1 MNAPTEHWS
10 GPIREHPGGGGMS
23 VKSLL
28 GMAMAILVSLA
39 LLATAGFFYVAIQRD
54 EMVTAQC
61 MRAVESIRT
70 TQMLAAQWSVEVG
83 KVKNEVNSNFDV
95 LADFIDRMSPHIQV
109 IHDSQSAMP
118 NLPSDIKWALNGYV
132 QRLKAREERIE
143 RFKSG
148 FAIVRNSRRFIP
160 REGEVLAEAAR
171 DGGYG
176 KVEVA
181 TQQVLKGVQ
190 NFLRQ
195 PTEVQ
200 HQRMEQAAR
209 TLAESAGGT
218 PLRTQAETLNK
229 HVRALLRHHGLTEQR
244 FEDVMRT
251 DLEDRAGQVIGLLD
265 ADHQQSRTK
274 RRYFDYGFW
283 ASLGL
288 AVFYWSTLIVRWMS
302 RRRQRKTAARAQ
314 EVPPAEGT
322 PSPWG
327 MDAALATAGG
337 PGFPLEDAQEPGRA
351 GGKEHPVQTRR
362 AQTPGRGT
370 SAEGVS
376 GSGRTGPTLEERLKA
391 RDEARRAQP
400 EAPARAD
407 AREQGA
413 AVPETRDTLAGK
425 GGDTSASDGAGPS
438 LEERLKAL
446 KAELEAQRAQQRRE
460 SVHEDVQG
468 QGAPWEIPVT
478 EGQDVPASE
487 DGEERLKAEAEARRE
502 AEAQRAQRE
511 AEAQRAQREAEA
523 QRAQREAEAQR
534 AQREAEAQ
542 RAQREAEA
550 QRAQREAEAQRA
562 QREAEAQQAQR
573 EAEAQQAQREAE
585 AQQAQREA
593 EAQQAQREA
602 EAQQA
607 QREAEAQQ
615 AQREAEAQQAQREAE
630 AQQAQREAEAQQ
642 AQREAEAQ
650 QAQRE
655 AEEAQWAMR
664 AEPLSEDAREEGA
677 AVSERQDVPVGED
690 GDAFPSVRTSPVLEE
705 RLQALRR
712 GVEARQTQEP
722 VHADRGKGAAVT
734 DGERV
739 QAPADSDTDRVP
751 AMAKEDA
758 PSAGWIRA
766 DSRPPQTQIRARA
779 AESETETA
787 AARVRT
793 GEPEDGMP
801 GAAREPAGRVDG
813 TIPGMRRRTEP
824 EADAVAGEYRAQ
836 ERAAHGRPP
845 VSLPDP
851 ASAPDG
857 VPGRSGGEE
866 LRLRGQ
872 EAEETPAPPQPA
884 GSEFVH
890 QATREAMLDRLREVE
905 QEIRAAADAA
915 EQAERAWRNADGEEH
930 QDDGAWAA
938 AAGRMAGARWAVH
951 TLLREV
957 DRLPVAPAPR
967 GLPGQVDM
975 RALLKKQLSALPGED
990 RKRIDAT
997 LVPGAVT
1004 RGNPRALETAMDL
1017 IVQHALEGAR
1027 LHPGGKGYVT
1037 LTLVQ
1042 ENDGVHLTCL
1052 DHGPES
1058 EGSGERRSLALAV
1071 ARGLIEGQDGE
1082 MEITPYPRHGTMVR
1096 LRLPPARSPVGR

>member
-302 RRRQRKTAARAQ
+302 RRRQRKAAARAQ

-502 AEAQRAQRE
+502 AEAQR
-511 AEAQRAQREAEA
+511 
-523 QRAQREAEAQR
+523 
-534 AQREAEAQ
+534 
-542 RAQREAEA
+542 
-550 QRAQREAEAQRA
+550 
-562 QREAEAQQAQR
+562 
-573 EAEAQQAQREAE
+573 
-585 AQQAQREA
+585 AQREA